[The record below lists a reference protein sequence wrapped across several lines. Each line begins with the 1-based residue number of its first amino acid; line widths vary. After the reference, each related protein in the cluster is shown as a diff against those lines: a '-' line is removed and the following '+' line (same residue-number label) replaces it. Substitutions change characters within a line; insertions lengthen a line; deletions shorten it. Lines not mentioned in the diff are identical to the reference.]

1 MVTHITDKSAEV
13 RQAAVYG
20 CGVLGMHGGDVF
32 SGKCILML
40 GHFFIR
46 CKQHDNHFNSSAFAA
61 GVITIY

>member
-32 SGKCILML
+32 SGKCFLI
-40 GHFFIR
+40 FDKFIVR
-46 CKQHDNHFNSSAFAA
+46 CKLHNNNID
-61 GVITIY
+61 TIHVYILHL